1 MMDCKTLMKSS
12 PFCRIGL
19 TSRFFKFF
27 AAAFMQF
34 FVCSISCSSLS
45 RNAARSSSKS
55 GMVPKKCAQ
64 VSSSI
69 ASANSH
75 RHNPK
80 KWRKQECIVIFFDKT
95 SSSRPS
101 LPEKIPCRK
110 RWETGLLMTKNKAVP
125 NKQLRWPGH
134 LSCLMVRKRW
144 DDRVKTVRWSG
155 RNSLFSTIKKW
166 LKIKV
171 TDIQEVRKQPENR
184 EKSGKWPSV
193 FNFRLLR
200 ARFLSVY

>member
-1 MMDCKTLMKSS
+1 MKPLVFATRDASPPMRRKTQKE
-12 PFCRIGL
+12 P
-19 TSRFFKFF
+19 SRP
-27 AAAFMQF
+27 AQGWDGSF
-34 FVCSISCSSLS
+34 FV
-45 RNAARSSSKS
+45 
-55 GMVPKKCAQ
+55 P
-64 VSSSI
+64 
-69 ASANSH
+69 NSH

-125 NKQLRWPGH
+125 NKQPRWSGH
-134 LSCLMVRKRW
+134 LGCLMVRKRW

-155 RNSLFSTIKKW
+155 QNSLFSTIKKW

-171 TDIQEVRKQPENR
+171 TDIQQVRKQPEIR